1 MFTSFQC
8 LPHTPSSHTIAL
20 SVPIADP
27 LPRQLIPVSQPS
39 AIPPETTEQ
48 TTTDTEY
55 ARLFNERFATI
66 RKQSSRPSSA
76 EAPVADTEED
86 AEIAWLEQALGGQD
100 EDEVDRIEPTNG
112 GLTIQFGAR

>member
-1 MFTSFQC
+1 VRIPTTSFQRIPHGSFRAC
-8 LPHTPSSHTIAL
+8 LLT
-20 SVPIADP
+20 P

-48 TTTDTEY
+48 PTTDTEY

-66 RKQSSRPSSA
+66 RKSSSRPSSA
-76 EAPVADTEED
+76 EAPAADTEED
-86 AEIAWLEQALGGQD
+86 EIAWLEQALGGQG
-100 EDEVDRIEPTNG
+100 EDEVDRIEPTKG